1 MKSIR
6 DAKIGD
12 ILSRITF
19 SIDGRLT
26 TTEYEVVDKIRPCDF
41 YYSDVHM
48 RMTKTDRSEFIGL
61 VGKCHREPIANNF
74 SDDGIEVR
82 KEQIKR
88 DIFVMGDDSQTIIKA
103 KSIIILS
110 HNRELRRIEELKKRR
125 RKKT

>member
-12 ILSRITF
+12 ILSRVTF

-26 TTEYEVVDKIRPCDF
+26 TTEYEVVEKIRTWD
-41 YYSDVHM
+41 YGYSDVLMHM
-48 RMTKTDRSEFIGL
+48 MKTDRPEFMKL
-61 VGKCHREPIANNF
+61 VGKNDRIPIANDF
-74 SDDGIEVR
+74 SDDGIEAR